1 MSQSALVLRALAIL
15 SFVVSLGPRGAAQLE
30 LRQGDRICLIGNAFA
45 ERMQHHGWFEAR
57 LQAAFPEL
65 ELTVRNLGF
74 SADELTVR
82 QRTAG
87 FGTQDEWLTRCE
99 ADVIIACYGFNE
111 SFSGEE
117 GLPEFRSD
125 LERFI
130 EHTRAQRYNGESA
143 PRLVLVEPI
152 AFDQKDDSTR
162 LGPGLNSPGL
172 YGVQREMAEVAAR
185 CGVPLIAA
193 RAASKRLY
201 SANPDQLTINGI
213 HLTDRGNELLSRTLF
228 EGITGV
234 PAPEED
240 PARLEAIRTAVLEK
254 NLYWFN
260 RYRATDGYN
269 VYGGRSSL
277 AYENDQTNYEVLQQE
292 LVVLDAMTD
301 RMDRV
306 IHAIA
311 RGEEIPADLPPI
323 PDQIPVP
330 TNRPGPGPDGAYEF
344 ESGEGA
350 IASMTL
356 PEGMAVNLFADEQQF
371 PELANPVQ
379 MAWDTRGRLWVAAW
393 RTYPHWKPGEPMD
406 DKLLILEDTD
416 GDGRADVC
424 KTFAG
429 DLHNPTGFEFWNGG
443 VIVANAPDL
452 LFLKDTDG
460 DDVADTR
467 ERILHGLSSADTHHA
482 ANSFVLG
489 PDGALYFQEGTFHMS
504 QVESIYGPVRN
515 TNSCVWR
522 FHPRTWRVERYI
534 PYDFANPHGHVFDR
548 WGQDFVTDGTGNVN
562 YWALPFTGHL
572 DAPQKHSGYFPFF
585 RQRSRPAAA
594 TEIISGTHF
603 PEENRG
609 NYLIANVI
617 GFQGIFQYELA
628 DDGSGFSAE
637 EVTPL
642 VQSTDPNFRP
652 VDIEV
657 GPDGAVYFLD
667 WQNPLIGHMQHHLRD
682 PSRDQSHGRVYRIS
696 CPDRPLQA
704 VVSLPELST
713 PEVVARLK
721 HESDRERY
729 RARIELSGR
738 DTDEVVAAARDFAAH
753 VETTEPEFEHHLL
766 EALWLQVQHDVLDHA
781 LLVRLLHADD
791 PRARA
796 AATRVLRNMRQK
808 YGASDP
814 LTRGERGKHRA
825 SEPLTMLEHLLADEA
840 LRVQLEAIVALSFF
854 DDPRAAELA
863 LRFQGRF
870 MVDRF
875 QQYALKETL
884 TALER
889 TMREA
894 LRADATWA
902 RAAPDRKT
910 FAQDDPAGLAYA
922 LSLLSDSELDQ
933 VLPSEQRYAEQLAR
947 CGHSSEEYLGFAQE
961 LGALRG
967 QSPARAL
974 GGAIRRA
981 DHGDHG
987 HTDHLLTE
995 LFKVIPLLPESDT
1008 DELAFLMQDLAKHAQ
1023 RASTRRLA
1031 TAAQIVATGSVDAAW
1046 QEASQSIDKLTD
1058 LVEAVPWL
1066 QDDELAAQLQ
1076 PRVTALLNG
1085 PPQALRSTAPQVDRT
1100 VGRFVRVDL
1109 PDVVGTLTLAEVE
1122 VFSGG
1127 TNVAREG
1134 TATQSS
1140 EAWGGVAS
1148 RGIDGITS
1156 GFWADGG
1163 QTHTVEDQPDTW
1175 WEVDLGAEHPIDA
1188 IALWNRLDND
1198 GQFLSR
1204 LDHCLVRVLDAER
1217 RTTFEWQAGEM
1228 REARTR
1234 VELSSPSLRLRR
1246 AAARNLPA
1254 LDAQHDASIR
1264 ALLAHYD
1271 DDELRGAVVTGL
1283 ASVPPFEWAEDA
1295 RAAVAER
1302 LVRYFDSAPDAEFE
1316 TVAGRASLS
1325 LADDLID
1332 ALPEAEALELYAARR
1347 GRGPQV
1353 VVIRPRPDTLLY
1365 DRDEFTV
1372 AAGRPVELVFSNVDI
1387 MPHNL
1392 VITSPGA
1399 LVKVGTAAEA
1409 MASRDDAWDLGFVP
1423 ELDEVLHATGLQ
1435 QPGESFTLRFT
1446 APAEV
1451 GDYPYVCTFP
1461 GHWIRMNGT
1470 MRVVAE
1476 LDEPTALPIDGG
1488 VESETAAPTRAF
1500 VKNWMPADFDG
1511 MEGQLTRA
1519 SAERGRAVFEAASC
1533 LSCHTV
1539 GDEGGKTGPT
1549 LVEVVG
1555 KYAPEDLLTQILE
1568 PSRVILEGYE
1578 SEVFRT
1584 VDGEIIAGQPV
1595 EEDGEN
1601 VYVRDDPYRDDT
1613 LILPLAEIEE
1623 RRVSSVSTMPTG
1635 LLSTFT
1641 RAEIVDLVA
1650 YLRSLASAK

>member
-1 MSQSALVLRALAIL
+1 MSQPSFVLRALAL
-15 SFVVSLGPRGAAQLE
+15 LLAVVSLSPRGSAQLE
-30 LRQGDRICLIGNAFA
+30 LREGDRICLIGNAFA

-65 ELTVRNLGF
+65 GLTVRNLGF

-99 ADVIIACYGFNE
+99 ADVIIACFGFNE
-111 SFSGEE
+111 SFGKGPLPGESRIVGE
-117 GLPEFRSD
+117 AVEEWGRFRDD
-125 LERFI
+125 LDAFL
-130 EHTRAQRYNGESA
+130 EHLRSQKYNGESP
-143 PRLVLVEPI
+143 PRVVLVGPTSIESGRRSLPGVPEI
-152 AFDQKDDSTR
+152 HR
-162 LGPGLNSPGL
+162 PYLGRIR
-172 YGVQREMAEVAAR
+172 VVMREVALLHHVEFIDLFWPSR
-185 CGVPLIAA
+185 N
-193 RAASKRLY
+193 LY
-201 SANPDQLTINGI
+201 SETAEPLTINGL
-213 HLTDRGNELLSRTLF
+213 HLNEHGNELISRWMHHQLAG
-228 EGITGV
+228 ELDRN
-234 PAPEED
+234 ED
-240 PARLEAIRTAVLEK
+240 PERLEAIRAAVLEK

-311 RGEEIPADLPPI
+311 RGEEIPAELPPI

-344 ESGEGA
+344 DSGEDA
-350 IASMTL
+350 IATMTL
-356 PEGMAVNLFADEQQF
+356 PEGMAVNLFADEAQF

-379 MAWDTRGRLWVAAW
+379 MSWDTRGRLWVAVW
-393 RTYPHWKPGEPMD
+393 PTYPHWQPGKPIN

-416 GDGRADVC
+416 GDGRADTC
-424 KTFAG
+424 ETFAG

-460 DDVADTR
+460 DDVADER

-515 TNSCVWR
+515 TNGCVWR

-534 PYDFANPHGHVFDR
+534 PYNFANPHGHVFDR

-562 YWALPFTGHL
+562 YYALPFSGHL
-572 DAPQKHSGYFPFF
+572 DAPLKHSGYFPFF
-585 RQRSRPAAA
+585 RQRSRPSAA

-617 GFQGIFQYELA
+617 GFQGIFQYEIT
-628 DDGSGFSAE
+628 DDGAGFAAN

-642 VQSTDPNFRP
+642 IQSTDPNFRP

-696 CPDRPLQA
+696 CPDRPLQD

-713 PEVVARLK
+713 VEVVERLA

-738 DTDEVVAAARDFAAH
+738 PLAEVLSSARAFADYAMSDVAQ
-753 VETTEPEFEHHLL
+753 PEHILL
-766 EALWLQVQHDVLDHA
+766 EMLWLQAQHDFLDTELFA
-781 LLVRLLHADD
+781 RVIRSED

-796 AATRVLRNMRQK
+796 AATRVLRNMRHHV
-808 YGASDP
+808 ASK
-814 LTRGERGKHRA
+814 LA
-825 SEPLTMLEHLLADEA
+825 LEQLEVCLNDES

-854 DDPRAAELA
+854 DEPRAAELA
-863 LRFQGRF
+863 LQFRGRF
-870 MVDRF
+870 MADRS
-875 QQYALKETL
+875 QEYALKETL
-884 TALER
+884 RALEG
-889 TMREA
+889 TMRRAIISGAPFCEDDPIALGHA
-894 LRADATWA
+894 LRN
-902 RAAPDRKT
+902 
-910 FAQDDPAGLAYA
+910 
-922 LSLLSDSELDQ
+922 LSDEDLDLARPGEA
-933 VLPSEQRYAEQLAR
+933 VYVEQLAR
-947 CGHSSEEYLGFAQE
+947 CGRTTDEYHELARLLGDE
-961 LGALRG
+961 RG
-967 QSPARAL
+967 QSAARAL

-981 DHGDHG
+981 DYGDHG
-987 HTDHLLTE
+987 HTDHLLSE

-1008 DELAFLMQDLAKHAQ
+1008 DELAFLMQDLAQHAQ

-1046 QEASQSIDKLTD
+1046 ADAVQSIDKLTD

-1066 QDDELAAQLQ
+1066 QDDALAAQLE
-1076 PRVTALLNG
+1076 PRVTALLDG
-1085 PPQALRSTAPQVDRT
+1085 PPQMLRSTAPQGDRT
-1100 VGRFVRVDL
+1100 LGRYVRVDL
-1109 PDVVGTLTLAEVE
+1109 PGVNGTLTLAEVE
-1122 VFSGG
+1122 VFSSG

-1163 QTHTVEDQPDTW
+1163 QTHTVEDQPETW

-1204 LDHCLVRVLDAER
+1204 LDRCLVRVLDAER

-1228 REARTR
+1228 RDAMTR

-1254 LDAQHDASIR
+1254 LDEEHDGSLR
-1264 ALLAHYD
+1264 ALIAHF
-1271 DDELRGAVVTGL
+1271 DDEDLRGAVITGL
-1283 ASVPPFEWAEDA
+1283 ASVEPSQWSEGA
-1295 RAAVAER
+1295 RALVAER
-1302 LVRYFDSAPDAEFE
+1302 LTAYFTSAPEDEFE

-1325 LADDLID
+1325 LADDLIA
-1332 ALPEAEALELYAARR
+1332 ALPEDAALALYAARR
-1347 GRGPQV
+1347 NCGPQV

-1365 DRDEFTV
+1365 DRKEFTV
-1372 AAGRPVELVFSNVDI
+1372 VAGRPVELVFTNVDI

-1392 VITSPGA
+1392 VITTPGSLA
-1399 LVKVGTAAEA
+1399 KVGTAAEA
-1409 MASRDDAWDLGFVP
+1409 MASQADAWERGFVP

-1435 QPGESFTLRFT
+1435 QPGESFTLRFV
-1446 APAEV
+1446 APTSP

-1461 GHWIRMNGT
+1461 GHWIRMNGK
-1470 MRVVAE
+1470 MHVVAE
-1476 LDEPTALPIDGG
+1476 LDPPTVLPGEPELVDTAP
-1488 VESETAAPTRAF
+1488 ARAF
-1500 VKNWMPADFDG
+1500 VQNWTPADFDG
-1511 MEGQLTRA
+1511 IEDQLSRA
-1519 SAERGRAVFEAASC
+1519 SVARGRSVLETASC
-1533 LSCHTV
+1533 LACHLV
-1539 GDEGGKTGPT
+1539 GDEGGKTGPA
-1549 LVEVVG
+1549 LAEAVA
-1555 KYAPEDLLTQILE
+1555 KYELDELLSHVLE
-1568 PSRVILEGYE
+1568 PSRLILEGYE
-1578 SEVFRT
+1578 SEIYRT

-1595 EEDGEN
+1595 EEDAEN

-1613 LILPLAEIEE
+1613 LVLPLADIEE
-1623 RRVSSVSTMPTG
+1623 RRVSEVSTMPTG

-1641 RAEIVDLVA
+1641 REEILDLVA
-1650 YLRSLASAK
+1650 YLRSLAPK